1 MSADFGHYLRAKP
14 VPIPMS
20 TPIKFGTD
28 GWRAIIAE
36 DFTVDNVARVA
47 SATARWVVQAKLPK
61 VAVVGHDC
69 RFGGELFAESVAK
82 VLLHEGFT
90 VHLAH
95 GPVST
100 PMVSLGTKELEAG
113 IGIIIT
119 ASHNPPAYNGF
130 KLKGN
135 FGGPL
140 LEADVMAIEARI
152 TEWIGVELRTVD
164 LEHYRQRGRLID
176 ADLES
181 LYAAKV
187 EAAFDLEAIRNSGLE
202 FAFDAMYGSGQSVMR
217 RLFPDITFLHCERNP
232 LFDGISP
239 EPILKNLGEF
249 AEVLRLAENIDCG
262 LAVDGDAD
270 RIALFDHEGNY
281 VDSHHVLMLLVHYLH
296 HYRSMTGK
304 VGAGFSSVSKVG
316 VLCRHYGLELQTVK
330 IGFKHLCGIML
341 KEDVL
346 VGGEE
351 SGGIAVKGHIPER
364 DGIWNG
370 LLIWEMMAR
379 TGKSLRELID
389 EVYAITGPFAFER
402 SDLHITEVLK
412 QQVIDRCRRRGFASF
427 GPYAVQRVDDFD
439 GWKFWLSDASWV
451 MIRPSG
457 TEPVLRTYA
466 EAATREEALA
476 ILEAC
481 RKEMGA

>member
-1 MSADFGHYLRAKP
+1 MP
-14 VPIPMS
+14 

-28 GWRAIIAE
+28 GWRAIIADE
-36 DFTVDNVARVA
+36 FTVENVARVA
-47 SATARWVVQAKLPK
+47 SATARWVVQTKLPK

-69 RFGGELFAESVAK
+69 RFGGELFAEAVAK
-82 VLLHEGFT
+82 VLLHEGFI

-100 PMVSLGTKELEAG
+100 PMISMAAKELETG

-119 ASHNPPAYNGF
+119 ASHNPYTYNGF

-140 LEADVMAIEARI
+140 LEQDVMAIESRI
-152 TEWIGVELRTVD
+152 TEWPGVELRTVD
-164 LEHYRQRGRLID
+164 LAYYRAKGRLVD

-181 LYAAKV
+181 MYVQKV
-187 EAAFDLEAIRNSGLE
+187 EAAFDLDAIRNSKMQ
-202 FAFDAMYGSGQSVMR
+202 FAYDAMYGSGQDVMR

-232 LFDGISP
+232 LFGGISP

-249 AEVLRLAENIDCG
+249 AEVIHLAENIDCG
-262 LAVDGDAD
+262 LATDGDAD
-270 RIALFDHEGNY
+270 RIALFDHQGNY
-281 VDSHHVLMLLVHYLH
+281 VDSHHVLLLLIHYLH
-296 HYRSMTGK
+296 HYKGWTGK
-304 VGAGFSSVSKVG
+304 VGAGFSSSVKVKK
-316 VLCRHYGLELQTVK
+316 LCDHYGIPLETVK
-330 IGFKHLCGIML
+330 IGFKHLCSIML

-346 VGGEE
+346 LGGEE

-370 LLIWEMMAR
+370 LLLWELMAK
-379 TGKSLRELID
+379 TGKSLQDLIA

-402 SDLHITEVLK
+402 NDLTISPDLK
-412 QQVIDRCRRRGFASF
+412 ESIISRCRKNDFKAF
-427 GPYAVQRVDDFD
+427 VPYTVTSVDTLD
-439 GWKFWLSDASWV
+439 GWKYWLGAERWV

-466 EAATREEALA
+466 EGATKQEALA

-481 RKEMGA
+481 RIEIGA

>member
-1 MSADFGHYLRAKP
+1 MQ
-14 VPIPMS
+14 
-20 TPIKFGTD
+20 TTIKFGTD
-28 GWRAIIAE
+28 GWRAIIAD
-36 DFTVDNVARVA
+36 DFTVDNVARIA
-47 SATARWVVQAKLPK
+47 SATSRWVVQAKLPK

-69 RFGGELFAESVAK
+69 RFGGELFAEAVTK
-82 VLLHEGFT
+82 VLLHEGFI
-90 VHLAH
+90 VHLAR

-100 PMVSLGTKELEAG
+100 PMVSLGTKELNAG

-119 ASHNPPAYNGF
+119 ASHNPPEYNGF
-130 KLKGN
+130 KVKGG

-140 LEADVMAIEARI
+140 LEDDVRAIESRI
-152 TEWIGVELRTVD
+152 TEWTGVELRTVD
-164 LEHYRQRGRLID
+164 LGHYEQRERLLHI
-176 ADLES
+176 DLES
-181 LYAAKV
+181 MYVQKV
-187 EAAFDLEAIRNSGLE
+187 EEAFDLEAIRNSGLE
-202 FAFDAMYGSGQSVMR
+202 FAFDAMYGSGQDVMR

-249 AEVLRLAENIDCG
+249 AEMILLAENIDCG

-270 RIALFDHEGNY
+270 RIALFDKAGNY
-281 VDSHHVLMLLVHYLH
+281 IDSHHVLMLLIKYLH
-296 HYRSMTGK
+296 HHKGMTGK
-304 VGAGFSSVSKVG
+304 VGAGFSSSVKVKL
-316 VLCRHYGLELQTVK
+316 LCEHYGLELETVK

-341 KEDVL
+341 RDDVL

-370 LLIWEMMAR
+370 ILIWEMMAR

-389 EVYAITGPFAFER
+389 EVYTITGPFAFER
-402 SDLHITEVLK
+402 SDLTISTALK
-412 QQVIDRCRRRGFASF
+412 ESVIDRCRSRAFKAF
-427 GPYAVQRVDDFD
+427 GSYQVQHVEDFD
-439 GWKFWLSDASWV
+439 GWKFWLSDHSWV

-466 EAATREEALA
+466 EAETREEALA

-481 RKEMGA
+481 RNEMGA

>member
-1 MSADFGHYLRAKP
+1 MQTH
-14 VPIPMS
+14 
-20 TPIKFGTD
+20 IKFGTD
-28 GWRAIIAE
+28 GWRAIIAQ
-36 DFTVDNVARVA
+36 DFTVDNVALVA

-69 RFGGELFAESVAK
+69 RFGGELFAETVTK
-82 VLLHEGFT
+82 VLLHEGFV
-90 VHLAH
+90 VHLAK

-100 PMVSLGTKELEAG
+100 PMVSLAAKELECG

-119 ASHNPPAYNGF
+119 ASHNPPEYNGF
-130 KLKGN
+130 KLKGG

-140 LEADVMAIEARI
+140 LEADVKAIEARI
-152 TEWIGVELRTVD
+152 TEWTGVELRTVD
-164 LEHYRQRGRLID
+164 MQHYIQRGRLITT
-176 ADLES
+176 DLEDM
-181 LYAAKV
+181 YVQKV
-187 EAAFDLEAIRNSGLE
+187 QQTFDLDAIRNSGLE
-202 FAFDAMYGSGQSVMR
+202 FAFDAMYGSGQDVMR

-232 LFDGISP
+232 LFDGIPP
-239 EPILKNLGEF
+239 EPILKNLGQF
-249 AEVLRLAENIDCG
+249 AEVISMAGNIDCG

-270 RIALFDHEGNY
+270 RIALFDREGNY
-281 VDSHHVLMLLVHYLH
+281 IDSHHVLLLLIHYLH
-296 HYRSMTGK
+296 HYKGMTGK
-304 VGAGFSSVSKVG
+304 VGAGFSSVSKIAW
-316 VLCRHYGLELQTVK
+316 LCEHYGLELETVK

-341 KEDVL
+341 RDDVL

-379 TGKSLRELID
+379 TGKSLKELIQ
-389 EVYAITGPFAFER
+389 EVYDITGPFAFER
-402 SDLHITEVLK
+402 SDLHMAEPLK
-412 QQVIDRCRRRGFASF
+412 EKVIDRCRSRGFTSF
-427 GPYAVQRVDDFD
+427 GNYTVQRVEDFD
-439 GWKFWLSDASWV
+439 GWKFWLGDDSWV

-466 EAATREEALA
+466 EAATKSEALA

-481 RKEMGA
+481 RQEIGA